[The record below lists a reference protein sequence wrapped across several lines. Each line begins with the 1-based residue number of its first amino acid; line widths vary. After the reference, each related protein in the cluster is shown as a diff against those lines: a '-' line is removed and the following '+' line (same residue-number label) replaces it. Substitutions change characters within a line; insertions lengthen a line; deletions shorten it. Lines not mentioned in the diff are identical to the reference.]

1 MTSIVPR
8 IACVALV
15 VLAACDGET
24 GPGGVAGP
32 PGDAAGAY
40 AATSFTLTQ
49 GGPEEDLLAQG
60 SAITLTLLTGGTT
73 TGHMFVPAALTGE
86 ADFDE
91 DLDGTWTQAND
102 VVRLEHSADTF
113 LRDIDLVV
121 SGNKLTG
128 QMSDPTFVLAIE
140 FTKD

>member
-1 MTSIVPR
+1 MSNVIPR

-15 VLAACDGET
+15 ILAACDGDT

-32 PGDAAGAY
+32 PGDVAGAY

-73 TGHMFVPAALTGE
+73 TGHMFVPAGPISTKTSTARG
-86 ADFDE
+86 
-91 DLDGTWTQAND
+91 
-102 VVRLEHSADTF
+102 
-113 LRDIDLVV
+113 LRPTMS
-121 SGNKLTG
+121 SGWSTRPIPSCETSIWSCRATN
-128 QMSDPTFVLAIE
+128 
-140 FTKD
+140 